1 MGRGR
6 TPATSGRYRK
16 GQADN
21 LFEEAVMVEDR
32 ANPEKALIE
41 EAIRLAAAA
50 VEEPSSTERRAMEEL
65 ALQKLRQVQRDRKG
79 GKRIS
84 GQF

>member
-1 MGRGR
+1 M
-6 TPATSGRYRK
+6 A
-16 GQADN
+16 
-21 LFEEAVMVEDR
+21 EDR

-65 ALQKLRQVQRDRKG
+65 ALQKLRQVQRGRKPA
-79 GKRIS
+79 K
-84 GQF
+84 